1 MYDYKVVDGENVDK
15 AAIGAICNNRI
26 APDYINSIQRGVP
39 VGVLGFEKKVVGV
52 VVYTIHGE
60 WTLIHLFC
68 APGHATQLQK
78 KLEQSNVPKH
88 FALSSILEPKVTNA
102 YQALGYTATY
112 NDLPIFHQYLGN
124 QGVIMTKGGR
134 RSHSKFVLKVR
145 KTRRQRRL
153 VPKYPARK
161 CTGRVRS

>member
-1 MYDYKVVDGENVDK
+1 MYDYKIVDGANVDK

-26 APDYINSIQRGVP
+26 AIEYINNIQRGVS
-39 VGVLGFEKKVVGV
+39 VGVLGFEEKVVGV

-68 APGHATQLQK
+68 APKHAKQLQFE
-78 KLEQSNVPKH
+78 LERSGVPKH
-88 FALSSILEPKVTNA
+88 FALSSILEQKVTNS

-124 QGVIMTKGGR
+124 DGVIMTKGGR
-134 RSHSKFVLKVR
+134 RLHLKLPLKVR

-161 CTGRVRS
+161 RTGRVRS